1 MTGRALLFLFNTIET
16 NFLRASSTSEFSHS
30 LVWGLSC
37 QVLLQL
43 YVLRCSRFGI
53 VDPRGAHARARCSRR
68 NLVFGWAMRDPDHEA
83 TIRFCGEAPR
93 RRAHSGHGFKPWLC
107 SGHHHLGSRSA
118 AVAKAQRTL
127 KLDLL
132 LLDKMFKPPTSATR
146 HQRGFLRS

>member
-1 MTGRALLFLFNTIET
+1 MTGRALLFLFNAIET

-107 SGHHHLGSRSA
+107 PLLVGCIAHLFNGAASDSARSPYSLCYSEVTGS
-118 AVAKAQRTL
+118 Q
-127 KLDLL
+127 
-132 LLDKMFKPPTSATR
+132 M
-146 HQRGFLRS
+146 